1 MIITSS
7 AFGSGWCLGG
17 LDFDHSGDLWVSVVG
32 SNGGCEADAQL
43 VEFTPSQLSTGGNLT
58 PSITIS
64 PNSKN
69 TNLAS
74 PGPIRFGPVTF
85 KVIGC
90 GHIHWR
96 STTGTY
102 KFSAH

>member
-1 MIITSS
+1 MDSPSPSLIITSS

-32 SNGGCEADAQL
+32 SNGGCEADTQL
-43 VEFTPSQLSTGGNLT
+43 VEFTPSQLSMGGNLT

-74 PGPIRFGPVTF
+74 PGPIRFGPMV
-85 KVIGC
+85 K
-90 GHIHWR
+90 
-96 STTGTY
+96 
-102 KFSAH
+102 